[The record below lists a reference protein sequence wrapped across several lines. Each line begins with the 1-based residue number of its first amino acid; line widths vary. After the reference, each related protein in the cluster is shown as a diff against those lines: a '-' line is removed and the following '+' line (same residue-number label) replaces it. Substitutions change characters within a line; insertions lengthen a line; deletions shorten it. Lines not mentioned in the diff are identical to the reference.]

1 MLPMLLIYCIFH
13 FLLYKDF
20 VFPDSIFNV
29 IAHITGI
36 SVFYNDNLYDW
47 FVPTLIFLYLI
58 FPLLYGLCLII
69 KKYSI
74 SLIILIIIIILLC
87 VIPIYDF
94 GWQLIIPRLCTVIIG
109 IMTYLYEKDNNYKVI
124 FSLYGY
130 TALLSFMSFVKGS
143 YLSTPA
149 MALLISM
156 NKNYLPFRPI
166 VSFLGRHS
174 FEIYLGQALCLNW
187 LYFFDLNY
195 NEFIA
200 FSFLGLSCSAFL
212 LWASHYLFWK
222 IAVGNH

>member
-1 MLPMLLIYCIFH
+1 
-13 FLLYKDF
+13 
-20 VFPDSIFNV
+20 
-29 IAHITGI
+29 
-36 SVFYNDNLYDW
+36 
-47 FVPTLIFLYLI
+47 
-58 FPLLYGLCLII
+58 
-69 KKYSI
+69 
-74 SLIILIIIIILLC
+74 